1 MKKKI
6 WLACG
11 SGVASAGMAAH
22 TLKRLCQERNLD
34 VEIEVM
40 NFREIRGKSGKPD
53 VMVSIAPGFEKGS
66 YSGLKDVPIIIGVSI
81 LSGIG
86 VEETMAE
93 IERVLKG

>member
-66 YSGLKDVPIIIGVSI
+66 YSGLEGVPIITGVSI

-86 VEETMAE
+86 LEETMAE